1 MFLQANATG
10 PFFSIVSF
18 GLFKASDIISSRW
31 AELGWNRLKS
41 SSATCFGESYVMQQS
56 GSLNSNRDG
65 MLTVFFL
72 DDLARPIDS
81 ELCHYTI
88 PIPLLSS
95 KNPIKKFA
103 FLHL

>member
-1 MFLQANATG
+1 
-10 PFFSIVSF
+10 
-18 GLFKASDIISSRW
+18 
-31 AELGWNRLKS
+31 
-41 SSATCFGESYVMQQS
+41 MQQS

-72 DDLARPIDS
+72 DEDLARPIDS